1 MQHRRRAALCGVL
14 AVLGGTAILAPT
26 ASALDPV
33 NTKKLRDAVTVNGI
47 LRHERVL
54 QSIANANGG
63 IRASGTPGFEAS
75 ADYVKRQLVQAGYK
89 VSEQTFEFPFF
100 QQTADPVFERVS
112 PTPRTFT
119 GDEFAT
125 MTYSGSGDATAAL
138 QAVDVVVPIADNPPN
153 TSTSGC
159 EAADFAGFTAGNIA
173 LMQRGTCSFGVKAAN
188 AQAAGATAAVIFN
201 EGQPA
206 SPTQPE
212 DRTVTIQGTLGAP
225 GVTIPVVGTSYAIG
239 AELTDQTRAGAV
251 TVHVSAQT
259 ISETRTTR
267 NVIGDYTKGG
277 GDATQTILLGSHLD
291 SVTEGPGINDNG
303 SGTATDLETAI
314 QVAKLGLK
322 PKRALRFAFWGAE
335 EEGTLGSQHYVD
347 TLGDAVG
354 DIYANLNFDMLAS
367 PNYVRFVYDGDNS
380 SFPVGGTTQA
390 GPAGSGQIEKLFNDY
405 FAGQGLPTDPTAFDG
420 RSDYGPFIAVGIPAG
435 GLFSGAEGKKTA
447 AQAATYG
454 GVADQPYDACYH
466 QACDTTTNLNTKAIN
481 ELGDGVAHAAWTLAK
496 SKSGLFEDQ
505 SLRARK
511 AKAKA
516 LKAKTLAGDQAMR

>member
-1 MQHRRRAALCGVL
+1 MHHRRRAALCGVL
-14 AVLGGTAILAPT
+14 AVLVGSAILAPT

-33 NTKKLRDAVTVNGI
+33 NTTKLRDAVTVNGI

-112 PTPRTFT
+112 PDPRVFT

-125 MTYSGSGDATAAL
+125 MTYSGSGDVTAAL
-138 QAVDVVVPIADNPPN
+138 QAVDVVVPIGDNPPN

-173 LMQRGTCSFGVKAAN
+173 LMQRGTCSFGVKVAN

-212 DRTVTIQGTLGAP
+212 DRTVTLQGTLGEP

-239 AELTDQTRAGAV
+239 AELAGQAGA
-251 TVHVSAQT
+251 TVHVFTQT

-277 GDATQTILLGSHLD
+277 GDKTQTIVVGSHLD

-303 SGTATDLETAI
+303 SGAATDLETAI

-335 EEGTLGSQHYVD
+335 EEGLLGSQHYVD

-354 DIYANLNFDMLAS
+354 DIYANLNFDMLGS

-405 FAGQGLPTDPTAFDG
+405 FAAQGLATDPTAFDG
-420 RSDYGPFIAVGIPAG
+420 RSDYGPFIGVGIPAG

-466 QACDTTTNLNTKAIN
+466 QACDTITNLSTRALN
-481 ELGDGVAHAAWTLAK
+481 ELGDGVAHATWTLAK

-511 AKAKA
+511 AKV
-516 LKAKTLAGDQAMR
+516 LKGKTLAGDQAMR